1 MFKKIRTVIFSILIL
16 SILLLLCIQQWTAGL
31 KDIAGTLLLP
41 VTYIANGI
49 CDIGKKVTYYFLS
62 HEDLLKAN
70 QVLSTQVETNK
81 LISLRLKE
89 LENENG
95 RLRQALGFKQNS
107 PWELKLARVIGRE
120 PSNWWKMILIN
131 AGSNDGIKVNQTV
144 LATTGEASLI
154 GRVYQVSKF
163 ESRVVL
169 LGDPNCLA
177 SVTVG
182 DNSCLGMI
190 EPLNTGSI
198 DPGVVKLAHLS
209 GAQTLIPGTK
219 IYTSGMGGIFPEGI
233 YIGILEEN
241 INEEY
246 GIQREGKVRLAA
258 DGVSLD
264 EVWVLL
270 R

>member
-1 MFKKIRTVIFSILIL
+1 MFKKIRTVIFSVLIL
-16 SILLLLCIQQWTAGL
+16 SILLLLCLQQWTAGL
-31 KDIAGTLLLP
+31 KDIAGALLLP

-49 CDIGKKVTYYFLS
+49 SDMGKKVTYYFLS

-70 QVLSTQVETNK
+70 QILSAQVETNK

-107 PWELKLARVIGRE
+107 PWKLKLARVIGRE

-131 AGSNDGIKVNQTV
+131 VGSNDGIKVNQTV

-154 GRVYQVSKF
+154 GRVYQVGKF

-190 EPLNTGSI
+190 EPLNTASI

-209 GAQTLIPGTK
+209 GSQMLIPGTK

-233 YIGILEEN
+233 FVGTLEDN

-258 DGVSLD
+258 DGISLD